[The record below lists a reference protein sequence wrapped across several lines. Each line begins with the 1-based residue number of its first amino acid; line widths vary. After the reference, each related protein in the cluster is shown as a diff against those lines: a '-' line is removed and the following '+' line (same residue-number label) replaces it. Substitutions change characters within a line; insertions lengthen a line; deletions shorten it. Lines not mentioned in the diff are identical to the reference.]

1 MPRFLS
7 SKRAAPWLFL
17 APAMLFAVVF
27 LLLPVVFAAYISL
40 TAWDS
45 LSPPRWM
52 GLKNYQYL
60 FATDPIFLKTL
71 RQTLYFALG
80 TMLIGVPLAL
90 ALSYALSR
98 ARLQGVW
105 RVLYTL
111 PMVTNIVAVGF
122 IFWFVFRQTDGLLN
136 RLLAL
141 AGLPGPGW
149 LTDPSLAM
157 VSAILVYVWM
167 ELGRN
172 MLLFMAGLGSIDE
185 SYYEAA
191 RLDGAG
197 AWQLFRFVTLPL
209 LKPTILFVVI
219 TGFISGHELLHPDA
233 GAVPRHPRRAVARGA
248 DHRQLHVPDGLRG
261 PADGPRLGG
270 QLRPLRASSSWG
282 RWCQIRLPARG
293 GVRRTDAGR
302 RAPRRRSPSS
312 PHGRG
317 RRRDLPRAA
326 GGRATRL
333 ERGLKVRGPRARR
346 AASWC
351 CPVPRT

>member
-71 RQTLYFALG
+71 WQTLYFALG

-219 TGFISGHELLHPDA
+219 TGFISGMSYFTLMLVLFPGTQGGPSRAALTTGQYMYQMAFEDLRMGRA
-233 GAVPRHPRRAVARGA
+233 SAVSYVLFALV
-248 DHRQLHVPDGLRG
+248 LVVTLI
-261 PADGPRLGG
+261 
-270 QLRPLRASSSWG
+270 QLRLLR
-282 RWCQIRLPARG
+282 RG
-293 GVRRTDAGR
+293 GVEA
-302 RAPRRRSPSS
+302 
-312 PHGRG
+312 H
-317 RRRDLPRAA
+317 
-326 GGRATRL
+326 
-333 ERGLKVRGPRARR
+333 
-346 AASWC
+346 
-351 CPVPRT
+351 

>member
-52 GLKNYQYL
+52 GLKNYQHL

-197 AWQLFRFVTLPL
+197 TWQLFRFVTLPL

-219 TGFISGHELLHPDA
+219 TGFISGMSYFTLMLVLFPGTQGGPSRAALTTGQYMYQMAFEDLRMGRA
-233 GAVPRHPRRAVARGA
+233 SAVSYVLFALV
-248 DHRQLHVPDGLRG
+248 LVVTLI
-261 PADGPRLGG
+261 
-270 QLRPLRASSSWG
+270 QLRLLR
-282 RWCQIRLPARG
+282 RG
-293 GVRRTDAGR
+293 GVEA
-302 RAPRRRSPSS
+302 
-312 PHGRG
+312 H
-317 RRRDLPRAA
+317 
-326 GGRATRL
+326 
-333 ERGLKVRGPRARR
+333 
-346 AASWC
+346 
-351 CPVPRT
+351 

>member
-52 GLKNYQYL
+52 GLKNYQHL

-219 TGFISGHELLHPDA
+219 TGFISGMSYFTLMLVLFPGTQGGPSRAALTTGQYMYQMAFEDLRMGRA
-233 GAVPRHPRRAVARGA
+233 SAVSYVLFALV
-248 DHRQLHVPDGLRG
+248 LVVTLI
-261 PADGPRLGG
+261 
-270 QLRPLRASSSWG
+270 QLRLLR
-282 RWCQIRLPARG
+282 RG
-293 GVRRTDAGR
+293 GVEA
-302 RAPRRRSPSS
+302 
-312 PHGRG
+312 H
-317 RRRDLPRAA
+317 
-326 GGRATRL
+326 
-333 ERGLKVRGPRARR
+333 
-346 AASWC
+346 
-351 CPVPRT
+351 

>member
-219 TGFISGHELLHPDA
+219 TGFISGMSYFTLMLVLFPGTQGGPSRAALTTGQYMYQMAFEDLRMGRA
-233 GAVPRHPRRAVARGA
+233 SAVSYVLFALV
-248 DHRQLHVPDGLRG
+248 LVVTLI
-261 PADGPRLGG
+261 
-270 QLRPLRASSSWG
+270 QLRLLR
-282 RWCQIRLPARG
+282 RG
-293 GVRRTDAGR
+293 GVEA
-302 RAPRRRSPSS
+302 
-312 PHGRG
+312 H
-317 RRRDLPRAA
+317 
-326 GGRATRL
+326 
-333 ERGLKVRGPRARR
+333 
-346 AASWC
+346 
-351 CPVPRT
+351 

>member
-1 MPRFLS
+1 MPHFLS

-219 TGFISGHELLHPDA
+219 TGFISGMSYFTLMLVLFPGTQGGPSRAALTTGQYMYQMAFEDLRMGRA
-233 GAVPRHPRRAVARGA
+233 SAVSYVLFALV
-248 DHRQLHVPDGLRG
+248 LVVTLI
-261 PADGPRLGG
+261 
-270 QLRPLRASSSWG
+270 QLRLLR
-282 RWCQIRLPARG
+282 RG
-293 GVRRTDAGR
+293 GVEA
-302 RAPRRRSPSS
+302 
-312 PHGRG
+312 H
-317 RRRDLPRAA
+317 
-326 GGRATRL
+326 
-333 ERGLKVRGPRARR
+333 
-346 AASWC
+346 
-351 CPVPRT
+351 